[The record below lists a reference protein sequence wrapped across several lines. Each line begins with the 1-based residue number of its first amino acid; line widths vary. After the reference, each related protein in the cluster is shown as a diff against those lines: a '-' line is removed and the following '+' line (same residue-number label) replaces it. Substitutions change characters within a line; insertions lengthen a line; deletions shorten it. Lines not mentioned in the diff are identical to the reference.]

1 MSVRVYVRMSKIMG
15 MPIKVGICMY
25 MLYANC
31 QTMSH
36 NNKSVLLLMIETQH
50 ITLIA
55 YSFYLCMH

>member
-25 MLYANC
+25 MLHANC

-36 NNKSVLLLMIETQH
+36 NNMSVLLLTETHH